1 MSVSVT
7 KAGPYYSSG
16 PISFSSLRSNFAERS
31 SGMISA
37 LDLRRNTNV
46 AEENPVVP
54 DSTENEQIST
64 GSNLRLSQFRNS
76 VKRYTATQSGT
87 DDNSSNANEPGFRM
101 GRFNSSLVMT
111 GIDWSGGGNSGRDGV
126 SGGFTGNHTKN
137 IQKKILITG
146 TCGSVQTGQAA
157 AQLAIGAIVHNIR
170 IEVTGSVLGFGG
182 RGGGN
187 WFNPAG
193 TSNGDQDGENG
204 FHAFQFSNVGNN
216 CKVFI
221 SSGARVWAGGGGG
234 ERGRTGANGANGT
247 CLTTVTLQGPSCGV
261 CPSCPS
267 GSSTIRSCYDTA
279 PCETYN
285 YCCRF
290 FFGIPIDCNCVG
302 ISRYVKKIDC
312 QTLATMPG
320 GLGGRGG
327 KGGNARGYNN
337 QSGSTSGEP
346 GLSGQN
352 STATCSGTPAPAP
365 GRGKDGGRGGNGG
378 NYGENGQEVTSE
390 YVAGAQGK
398 AINSTDG
405 GRYNVSGTI
414 NSNTVKGLIYG

>member
-1 MSVSVT
+1 MGVSVA
-7 KAGPYYSSG
+7 KAGPYFSSG
-16 PISFSSLRSNFAERS
+16 PISFSQLRSNFAERS
-31 SGMISA
+31 SGVISA

-46 AEENPVVP
+46 AEANPIVP

-87 DDNSSNANEPGFRM
+87 DDNSSNPNEPGFRM

-111 GIDWSGGGNSGRDGV
+111 GIDWSGGGNNGRDGV
-126 SGGFTGNHTKN
+126 NGGFTGNHTKN

-146 TCGSVQTGQAA
+146 TCGSTQTGQPA
-157 AQLAIGAIVHNIR
+157 AQLATGVTVHNIR
-170 IEVTGSVLGFGG
+170 IEVTGSILGFGG

-204 FHAFQFSNVGNN
+204 FHALQFNAVGNN
-216 CKVFI
+216 CRVFI

-234 ERGRTGANGANGT
+234 ERGRTGANGTNGICIESSRT
-247 CLTTVTLQGPSCGV
+247 QGCGGR
-261 CPSCPS
+261 PSCPS
-267 GSSTIRSCYDTA
+267 GFTEISQWSGGCCQSTS
-279 PCETYN
+279 
-285 YCCRF
+285 YCCGLF
-290 FFGIPIDCNCVG
+290 NCSCERCVQNLQG
-302 ISRYVKKIDC
+302 RNC
-312 QTLATMPG
+312 ERRTTGGG

-337 QSGSTSGEP
+337 QSGSTSG
-346 GLSGQN
+346 LSGSPGQPGG
-352 STATCSGTPAPAP
+352 TCPGGATPSPAA
-365 GRGKDGGRGGNGG
+365 GRGQDGGRGGNGG

-405 GRYNVSGTI
+405 GRYDVSGTI
-414 NSNTVKGLIYG
+414 NSNTVKGSIY

>member
-16 PISFSSLRSNFAERS
+16 PISFGSLRSNFAERS

-37 LDLRRNTNV
+37 LDFARNTNV
-46 AEENPVVP
+46 AEQNPVVP

-76 VKRYTATQSGT
+76 VKKYTATQSGT
-87 DDNSSNANEPGFRM
+87 DDNASDANQPGFRM
-101 GRFNSSLVMT
+101 GRYNSALVMT

-126 SGGFTGNHTKN
+126 SGGFTGNLTKN
-137 IQKKILITG
+137 IQKKIIING
-146 TCGSVQTGQAA
+146 TCGSVRTGQASA
-157 AQLAIGAIVHNIR
+157 ALDIGVAVHNVS
-170 IEVTGSVLGFGG
+170 IEVNGSVLGYGG
-182 RGGGN
+182 KGGGN
-187 WFNPAG
+187 WVNPAG

-204 FHAFQFSNVGNN
+204 FHAFQFGNVGNN
-216 CKVFI
+216 CTIFI
-221 SSGARVWAGGGGG
+221 TSGARVWAGGGGG
-234 ERGRTGANGANGT
+234 ERGKTGDNGTNGT
-247 CLTTVTLQGPSCGV
+247 CREARTEDGKCT
-261 CPSCPS
+261 CPSCPA
-267 GSSTIRSCYDTA
+267 GWITTRACYDGWHCDRRQVCNGWGNCWWA
-279 PCETYN
+279 SNGNSKYV
-285 YCCRF
+285 
-290 FFGIPIDCNCVG
+290 DCLLEYSAG
-302 ISRYVKKIDC
+302 
-312 QTLATMPG
+312 G

-346 GLSGQN
+346 GLSGQPGG
-352 STATCSGTPAPAP
+352 TCLGGGTPAPAP

-398 AINSTDG
+398 AINYTDG
-405 GRYNVSGTI
+405 SKYLVLGTKNSSTIKGSYN
-414 NSNTVKGLIYG
+414 